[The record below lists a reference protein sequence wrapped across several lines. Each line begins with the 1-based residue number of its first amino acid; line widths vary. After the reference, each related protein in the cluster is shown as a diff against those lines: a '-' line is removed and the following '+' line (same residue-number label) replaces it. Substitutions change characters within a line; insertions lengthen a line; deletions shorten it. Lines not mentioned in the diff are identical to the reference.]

1 MNNRVGVGGS
11 EPDPVP
17 ARPFSLVA
25 RLHSFR
31 HAGRG
36 ISYVLRNEHNAWIHV
51 AAIIAVVA
59 AGIVFHVSASDWRWL
74 IVAISMVLAA
84 EAINTAFERLCDLV
98 SPGPNELVRV
108 VKDVATGAVLVLAI
122 GAALI
127 GVLTFAPYLVIP

>member
-1 MNNRVGVGGS
+1 
-11 EPDPVP
+11 
-17 ARPFSLVA
+17 
-25 RLHSFR
+25 
-31 HAGRG
+31 
-36 ISYVLRNEHNAWIHV
+36 V